1 MASEGLLR
9 FSLAPGRPFQS
20 SLRHHGYLGLDLS
33 CRRRNLTHQVRSLL
47 QEFRRGLDAIYGQ
60 RLRGIY
66 RYGAEVERTGE
77 LAAALSLDHGITI
90 SQVFLR
96 EEEWLHG
103 DTPFLANVRE
113 EAIAA

>member
-1 MASEGLLR
+1 V
-9 FSLAPGRPFQS
+9 
-20 SLRHHGYLGLDLS
+20 
-33 CRRRNLTHQVRSLL
+33 THQIQSLL
-47 QEFRRGLDAIYGQ
+47 QEFRRGLAAIYGR

-66 RYGAEVERTGE
+66 LYGSFARGEDDPESDLDLLIVLDHFDRYGAEVERTGE
-77 LAAALSLDHGITI
+77 LAAALSLSHGITI

>member
-1 MASEGLLR
+1 M
-9 FSLAPGRPFQS
+9 
-20 SLRHHGYLGLDLS
+20 
-33 CRRRNLTHQVRSLL
+33 THRIQSLL
-47 QEFRRGLDAIYGQ
+47 EEFRRGLAAIYGT

-66 RYGAEVERTGE
+66 LYGSFARGEEDPESDLDLLIVLDHITRYGAEVERTGE

-96 EEEWLHG
+96 EDEWLHG